1 MGGQGP
7 NAGQG
12 VADDDNPGPVVV
24 QVVKS
29 LRVHRV
35 FNLPHRGGGL
45 VAGVHEG
52 EMVVVV

>member
-7 NAGQG
+7 NAGEG

-52 EMVVVV
+52 EVIVVV

>member
-7 NAGQG
+7 NAGEG
-12 VADDDNPGPVVV
+12 VADDDNPGPVGVEIV
-24 QVVKS
+24 QS

-52 EMVVVV
+52 EVVVVV